1 MKFRTTKKYIRGYEH
16 ILNVGNA
23 TIQHLLAYE
32 SPIAYSTR
40 AEGWACDYY
49 ELTTSDSRCLV
60 ISSGYAPI
68 KTKNASMDYS
78 RMREYDEQARTIK
91 NDLNK
96 PYEVITQEMKKLLL
110 QFADEAM
117 KGKGVL

>member
-16 ILNVGNA
+16 ILNVGNGE
-23 TIQHLLAYE
+23 IQHLLAYE

-49 ELTTSDSRCLV
+49 ELSTSDARCLV

-68 KTKNASMDYS
+68 NSKNASMDYS

-91 NDLNK
+91 NDSNK
-96 PYEVITQEMKKLLL
+96 LYEVRADEMKKLLR

-117 KGKGVL
+117 KGTL